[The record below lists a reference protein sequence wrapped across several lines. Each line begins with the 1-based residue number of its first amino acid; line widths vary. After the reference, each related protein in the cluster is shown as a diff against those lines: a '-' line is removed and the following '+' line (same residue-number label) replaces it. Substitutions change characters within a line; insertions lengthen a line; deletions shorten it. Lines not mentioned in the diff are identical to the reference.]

1 MKLIEVNNISK
12 TFTDGSQEIMALE
25 KTDFSIEAG
34 EFVAVIGPSG
44 SGKSTLLT
52 IIGGLQQP
60 SGGKVL
66 INGNKFSEVSDEK
79 RTKLRFKEIGFILQA
94 SNLVPFLKVEDQLR
108 LVNKV
113 DGDTYSEEKTNE
125 LFESLKISKLR
136 NKYPKDLSGGERQ
149 RVAIARAL
157 FHNPSVIL
165 ADEPTASLDTER
177 AVEVVEILARETK
190 DKEKATIMVTH
201 DERLIGYC
209 DKVYYMQDGKLK
221 LDEEKSKKEK
231 PNENDLKQE

>member
-1 MKLIEVNNISK
+1 MKLIEAKNINK
-12 TFTDGSQEIMALE
+12 TFQDGSKEITAL
-25 KTDFSIEAG
+25 KDTDFSVEAG
-34 EFVAVIGPSG
+34 EFVAIVGPSG

-52 IIGGLQQP
+52 ILGGLQKP
-60 SGGKVL
+60 SEGEVK
-66 INGNKFSEVSDEK
+66 IDEEEFSDVSDKE
-79 RTKLRFKEIGFILQA
+79 RTQLRFEKIGFILQA

-113 DGDTYSEEKTNE
+113 KGEKYEKQTADDLLEALNIE
-125 LFESLKISKLR
+125 DLR
-136 NKYPKDLSGGERQ
+136 DKYPSDLSGGEQQ

-157 FHNPSVIL
+157 FHNPPVIL

-177 AVEVVEILARETK
+177 AIEVVEILARETK

-209 DKVYYMQDGKLK
+209 DKVYSMEDGKLT
-221 LDEEKSKKEK
+221 LNEEKSEKDIPKKE
-231 PNENDLKQE
+231 